1 MADLGDSQI
10 GIPRLLID
18 IHTHTY
24 PNSDDSALSVDDLI
38 GQAKRARLD
47 GICLTDHDRFW
58 DHERIERLRDEHD
71 FLVIPGCEI
80 TTDEGHLLVYGL
92 DDYVFGMHKAA
103 FVSEMARRA
112 DAAMI
117 LAHPYRRVY
126 NELDNDGAE
135 SYDRMLDLACE
146 GGAIVLVDAIEVH
159 NGRGSLGANA
169 FARDVA
175 RRTGIRVAA
184 GGDCHMAADVGT
196 GATRFERRIRGLAD
210 FVGEIKA
217 GRFSP
222 AVLKTR
228 PARRSALRWASTL
241 GGY

>member
-1 MADLGDSQI
+1 M
-10 GIPRLLID
+10 LID

-24 PNSDDSALSVDDLI
+24 PDSDDSALGVDDLI
-38 GQAKRARLD
+38 GRAKRAGLD

-58 DHERIERLRDEHD
+58 ERERIERLRDKHS
-71 FLVIPGCEI
+71 FLVIPGCEL

-112 DAAMI
+112 DAAMV

-135 SYDRMLDLACE
+135 SYVRMLDLASE
-146 GGAIVLVDAIEVH
+146 GGAIALVDAIEVY
-159 NGRGSLGANA
+159 NGRGSAGANE

-175 RRTGIRVAA
+175 RRTGLPGTA
-184 GGDCHMAADVGT
+184 GGDCHAAADVGT

-210 FVGEIKA
+210 FVSEVKA

-222 AVLKTR
+222 AVLKDQPR
-228 PARRSALRWASTL
+228 ASLSPTL
-241 GGY
+241 G